1 MIAGYVASAAQL
13 VDLAET
19 EMAVRNE
26 RTHTAR
32 LGECQRFAV
41 IGLATLGVEPH
52 GVHRD
57 VAEQMQR
64 LGHETRLK
72 LRRLNRTITQPP
84 GFVDQAK
91 KQSGT
96 AQHAV
101 RAATLTDD
109 PTCRVALNQF
119 LALAEAGQRLVGLAD
134 FVQVR

>member
-1 MIAGYVASAAQL
+1 M
-13 VDLAET
+13 
-19 EMAVRNE
+19 
-26 RTHTAR
+26 
-32 LGECQRFAV
+32 
-41 IGLATLGVEPH
+41 
-52 GVHRD
+52 HRD

-84 GFVDQAK
+84 GLVDQAK

-109 PTCRVALNQF
+109 PPCCVALNQL
-119 LALAEAGQRLVGLAD
+119 LALAEAGQRLASLAD
-134 FVQVR
+134 LCKDPSGGGDCVGKHDNDFPGPEHRDHTLDQ